1 MLEKIL
7 NMLKIYPH
15 LAAVFMFYIYNS
27 VSGNFENQ
35 IILVKLAKMA
45 IHILGGHVHFFQH
58 LSS

>member
-1 MLEKIL
+1 
-7 NMLKIYPH
+7 MLKIYPH